1 MGKEVAISMT
11 VPKTFRRAFPGI
23 ALAMGVAMTAMTTT
37 LVVAQEGALDENRPI
52 VIERVLVKVNGE
64 ILTQSDLENG
74 QVSEVQRRGLR
85 PTTDAE
91 LIRILSEITPG
102 ILAQQIDELLMVQ
115 VARGLGFNF
124 TDEIFND
131 WLTNSRSFFSLPD
144 QEGEFQNNEDVLQ
157 AFEESEG
164 MTRLE
169 LRRAIEHQM
178 LAQQAMQIEILSK
191 VSITDTESREY
202 YEENI
207 DDYTT
212 PATAALREILIGV
225 GADASPSAEEEA
237 RTVAGTTVA
246 RLRDGEDFA
255 VLAAELSDSPSKANG
270 GRIGPLMVTEYAEA
284 IQELIAGL
292 ENGEVADPIRTA
304 QGYQIVMLELRV
316 APSVRPFDEV
326 RDGISSSVFGDRR
339 SAAYSEL
346 ITRLRRQAVLEW
358 KNDELKQAYEAYR
371 AANPNVEVG
380 PGR

>member
-1 MGKEVAISMT
+1 MT
-11 VPKTFRRAFPGI
+11 VPKTFRRTFPGI

-237 RTVAGTTVA
+237 RTVAWTTVA

>member
-1 MGKEVAISMT
+1 
-11 VPKTFRRAFPGI
+11 
-23 ALAMGVAMTAMTTT
+23 
-37 LVVAQEGALDENRPI
+37 
-52 VIERVLVKVNGE
+52 
-64 ILTQSDLENG
+64 
-74 QVSEVQRRGLR
+74 
-85 PTTDAE
+85 
-91 LIRILSEITPG
+91 
-102 ILAQQIDELLMVQ
+102 MVQ